1 MNDIAFNKVQ
11 SIQRFTRGAREE
23 YAAEPD
29 GFEEN
34 VTRQDAAVLN
44 ILRACQQ
51 SIDLANHVIKT
62 EKLGIPTSSGESFA
76 LLQAAGVI
84 DTALSARLLEMVG
97 FRNAIIHHDQRMDVE
112 GIRTVIATGLDD
124 LILFGE
130 RVLNFL
136 EKREA

>member
-1 MNDIAFNKVQ
+1 MSDIVLNKIQ
-11 SIQRFTRGAREE
+11 SIQRFIRRAREE

-29 GFEEN
+29 GFDAN

-76 LLQAAGVI
+76 LLQAGGVI
-84 DTALSARLLEMVG
+84 DAELGGRLLDMVG
-97 FRNAIIHHDQRMDVE
+97 FRNTIIHHDQKMDMGSV
-112 GIRTVIATGLDD
+112 RTLIASGLDD
-124 LILFGE
+124 LLLFGE
-130 RVLNFL
+130 RVLNYL
-136 EKREA
+136 EKREV

>member
-11 SIQRFTRGAREE
+11 SIQRFTRRAREE

-29 GFEEN
+29 GFDEN

-44 ILRACQQ
+44 VLRACQQ

-84 DTALSARLLEMVG
+84 NVAFGARLMEMVE
-97 FRNAIIHHDQRMDVE
+97 FRNVIIHHDQRMDV
-112 GIRTVIATGLDD
+112 GSIRT
-124 LILFGE
+124 LITTVVFNLSLVGE